1 MSFLVTSMILIAIDI
16 TVPATAV
23 GAAALVTVLLA
34 TVSLLVGLTLPLL
47 SVRKS
52 ISAVTY
58 EVDRTATWT
67 RRRGSR
73 PLECDASHT
82 TAVTWF
88 AIRIMTRRHCRGAPV
103 GGCSWTDRRRVGGPS
118 FDSSGRPNGALVR
131 EPRSPVGL
139 LLVRWPVTGR

>member
-1 MSFLVTSMILIAIDI
+1 MILIAIDI

-58 EVDRTATWT
+58 EVDRTAMDSTK
-67 RRRGSR
+67 RIQASR
-73 PLECDASHT
+73 
-82 TAVTWF
+82 V
-88 AIRIMTRRHCRGAPV
+88 
-103 GGCSWTDRRRVGGPS
+103 
-118 FDSSGRPNGALVR
+118 
-131 EPRSPVGL
+131 
-139 LLVRWPVTGR
+139 